1 MARQRYLKNAPI
13 TEALI
18 DIHVEPKAGL
28 TFEGLRE
35 ALGAL
40 DFGYY
45 VKSPIAHGLF
55 GFRRTLDGNQAETTA
70 AAEQIGVRMHSADEL
85 YVAQCRLSGFTLSR
99 LPPYEEWHN
108 ILDETKRLW
117 TIYTDCLAPQ
127 RVTRV
132 ATRYINKLQLPL
144 QAGESYQTYLQ
155 KLVDVPDDVPQAVAS
170 FFQRFELVDVESAHR
185 VILTA
190 AQEPVSPPT
199 PPSVILD
206 VDAFVPTSL
215 RPKDDQIWAILEQLR
230 ALKNRTF
237 FSSLTEQA
245 AELYE

>member
-1 MARQRYLKNAPI
+1 MARQRHLTNAPI

-18 DIHVEPKAGL
+18 DVHVEPKAGL
-28 TFEGLRE
+28 TFEGLKE
-35 ALGAL
+35 ALGAR

-45 VKSPIAHGLF
+45 IKSPIAHGLF
-55 GFRRTLDGNQAETTA
+55 GFRLTSGGNQAETTS
-70 AAEQIGVRMHSADEL
+70 AAEQIGLRMHSADEL

-99 LPPYEEWHN
+99 LPPYEEWEN
-108 ILDETKRLW
+108 LAAEAKRLW
-117 TIYTDCLAPQ
+117 TIYTDCLAPL

-132 ATRYINKLQLPL
+132 ATRFINKLQLPL
-144 QAGESYQTYLQ
+144 QPGDSYQIYLER
-155 KLVDVPDDVPQAVAS
+155 LVDVPSGAPQAVAS
-170 FFQRFELVDVESAHR
+170 FFQRFELVDVESGHR

-190 AQEPVSPPT
+190 AQEPTSPPT

-206 VDAFVPTSL
+206 VDAFMPTNL
-215 RPKDDQIWAILEQLR
+215 RPQDDQLWLILEQLR